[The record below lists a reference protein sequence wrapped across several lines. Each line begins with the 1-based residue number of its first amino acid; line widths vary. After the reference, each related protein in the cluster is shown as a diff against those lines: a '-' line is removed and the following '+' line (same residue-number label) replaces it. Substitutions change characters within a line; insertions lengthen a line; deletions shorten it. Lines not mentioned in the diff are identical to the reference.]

1 MGAINATLTFMVGCP
16 DMSIYEKVEPLLKQ
30 LGKTIFHCGDVGNGQ
45 VAKVI
50 WIKIWNRFRLLI
62 IWY

>member
-16 DMSIYEKVEPLLKQ
+16 DISIYEKVEPLLKQ
-30 LGKTIFHCGDVGNGQ
+30 LGKKIFHCGDVGNGQ

-50 WIKIWNRFRLLI
+50 RKKI
-62 IWY
+62 